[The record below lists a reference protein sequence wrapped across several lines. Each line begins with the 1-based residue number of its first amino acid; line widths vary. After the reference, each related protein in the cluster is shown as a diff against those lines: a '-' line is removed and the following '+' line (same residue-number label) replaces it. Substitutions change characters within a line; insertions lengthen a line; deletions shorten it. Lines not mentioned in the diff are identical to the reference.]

1 MKPIGLTGMGLQSA
15 GDSGEELK
23 SGWMPAEMP
32 LGEYMFRR
40 LMSAGTKTVF
50 GVPGDFNMGL
60 LEHMY
65 GEAVCAEG
73 LQWIGT
79 CNELNAAYAA
89 DGYSRYCNKIGCVVT
104 TLGVGELS
112 ALNGV
117 AGAFAEHVK
126 VLHIVGVSM
135 RAAQTHPELH
145 GNVHHLVPRLRN
157 SNFEAPNHKVY
168 SEMVSGRVSCCCEF
182 LEDLET
188 ACDQIDHVIREIWR
202 HGKPGYLFVPA
213 DMPNMKVSSR
223 NLVQAP
229 TIMLESAVLERTNLA
244 ACDRIGIE
252 ILQHLYQSSTP
263 AILCDGLCDRF
274 GLTGDVRRLVE
285 LTGMWNF
292 STIMGKSILDE
303 TQPHYKG
310 VYYGAGSK
318 ERNALLQECDLI
330 LYLGPVKD
338 EVNTWK
344 YTFQFN
350 PQSMIIE
357 LHPEY
362 VSLTRNG
369 EQTILNSGHLLPV
382 LRSILAHLNVAN
394 LSFNY
399 PTAKKRVPREHQ
411 YAADEPITQGMLQ
424 HMIPECLNPGDVMV
438 VDTGTFQFSVFD
450 MKFPTDL
457 KCISQSFYLS
467 IGMALPAA
475 LGVACAMREFPRL
488 HLGPKLANEGYTP
501 RLVLCE
507 GDGAAQMTIQELSTF
522 IRYELPVEVLL
533 WNNDGYTV
541 ERVIKGP
548 TRSYNDIMS
557 WDWTKL
563 LRVFGDFDGTRSES
577 VRVKDFNSLIEHLS
591 SWKSDKKRSKI
602 RLMEVILDKMD
613 ISATL
618 KELAKQFQH
627 NAA

>member
-1 MKPIGLTGMGLQSA
+1 MKPIGLTDMGLQST
-15 GDSGEELK
+15 GDSGEAVK
-23 SGWMPAEMP
+23 SGWVPAEMA
-32 LGEYMFRR
+32 LGEYVFRR
-40 LMSAGTKTVF
+40 LMSAGTNTVF

-65 GEAVCAEG
+65 AEEVSGQG
-73 LQWIGT
+73 LRWIGT

-126 VLHIVGVSM
+126 VLHIVGVAT
-135 RAAQTHPELH
+135 RATQAAPELH

-182 LEDLET
+182 LEDLDT

-202 HGKPGYLFVPA
+202 YGKPGYLFIPA
-213 DMPNMKVSSR
+213 DMPDLKVSSR
-223 NLVQAP
+223 NLVQTP
-229 TIMLESAVLERTNLA
+229 MITLERAVLERTNPA
-244 ACDRIGIE
+244 ASDRIGLE

-274 GLTGDVRRLVE
+274 GLTAQVRRLVE
-285 LTGMWNF
+285 MTGIWNF

-303 TQPHYKG
+303 TQPNYKG
-310 VYYGAGSK
+310 VYYGAGS
-318 ERNALLQECDLI
+318 EARHALLQECDLI

-338 EVNTWK
+338 EVNNWK
-344 YTFQFN
+344 YSIQFN
-350 PQSMIIE
+350 PQSLVIE

-362 VSLTRNG
+362 VSLSRNG
-369 EQTILNSGHLLPV
+369 EQTILNAGHLLPV
-382 LRSILAHLNVAN
+382 LRSILVHLNVAN

-399 PTAKKRVPREHQ
+399 PVVKDQPERKRQ
-411 YAADEPITQGMLQ
+411 YAADEQITQAMLQ
-424 HMIPECLNPGDVMV
+424 HVIPECLNPGDVMV
-438 VDTGTFQFSVFD
+438 VETGTFQFSVFD
-450 MKFPTDL
+450 MQLPTEL
-457 KCISQSFYLS
+457 KYISQSFYLS

-475 LGVACAMREFPRL
+475 LGVASAMKDYPRL
-488 HLGPKLANEGYTP
+488 HLSSKLANEGYTP
-501 RLVLCE
+501 RLILCE
-507 GDGAAQMTIQELSTF
+507 GDGAAQMTIQELSSF
-522 IRYELPVEVLL
+522 IRYELPVEVLV
-533 WNNDGYTV
+533 WNNRGYTI

-548 TRSYNDIMS
+548 TRPYNDIMP

-563 LRVFGDFDGTRSES
+563 LRVFGDFDGARSES
-577 VRVKDFNSLIEHLS
+577 VKAKDFNSLVARLS
-591 SWKSDKKRSKI
+591 LWKSDKRRSKV

-613 ISATL
+613 FSATL
-618 KELAKQFQH
+618 QDMAKKFQH
-627 NAA
+627 SSA